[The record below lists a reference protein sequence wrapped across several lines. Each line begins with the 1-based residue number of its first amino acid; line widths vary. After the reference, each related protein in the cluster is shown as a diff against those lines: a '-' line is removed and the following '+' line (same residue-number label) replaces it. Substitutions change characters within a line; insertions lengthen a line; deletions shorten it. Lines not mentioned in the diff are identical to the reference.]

1 MNSPDL
7 QVSLHPQSHESV
19 RRDHSSELAEDY
31 VEAIQ
36 QIKMQKRSPRIT
48 DLQNVFGVSHV
59 TVIRTLKRLEDQGL
73 VSRSRKDGICLTATG
88 AKLAK
93 QSAERHQ
100 LVFAFLKKLGVSETQ
115 AQIDA
120 EGLEHHFSEE
130 SLAALQNFLEMEFR

>member
-1 MNSPDL
+1 MNSSDL
-7 QVSLHPQSHESV
+7 KDSLHPQSHESV
-19 RRDHSSELAEDY
+19 RRDHSRELAEDY

-36 QIKMQKRSPRIT
+36 QIKMQGTSPRIT

-88 AKLAK
+88 VQLAK
-93 QSAERHQ
+93 QSAKRHQ
-100 LVFAFLKKLGVSETQ
+100 LVFTFLKKLGVSETQ
-115 AQIDA
+115 ARIDA

-130 SLAALQNFLEMEFR
+130 SLIALKNFLKENS

>member
-1 MNSPDL
+1 MNSSDL
-7 QVSLHPQSHESV
+7 KISLYSQSHESV

-36 QIKMQKRSPRIT
+36 QIKLQGKSPRIT
-48 DLQNVFGVSHV
+48 DLQTIFGVSHV

-73 VSRSRKDGICLTATG
+73 VSRSRKDGICLTVTG

-100 LVFAFLKKLGVSETQ
+100 LVFAFLKKLGISETQ

-130 SLAALQNFLEMEFR
+130 SLTALQNFLKKNP